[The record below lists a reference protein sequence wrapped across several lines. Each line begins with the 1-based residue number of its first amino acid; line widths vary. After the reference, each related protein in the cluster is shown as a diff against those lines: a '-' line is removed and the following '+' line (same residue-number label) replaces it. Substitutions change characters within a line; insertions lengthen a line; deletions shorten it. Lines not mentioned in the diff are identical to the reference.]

1 MEAKE
6 SFLGQLLQRL
16 TTETPKFFKKILNFA
31 IILGGV
37 GTALLAIDVTNLPI
51 DLPPIFFKIAGYMV
65 TAGVVAGVVAK
76 SATTNPTLQDAGGS
90 LARTPR
96 KD

>member
-6 SFLGQLLQRL
+6 TFLGQLFQRL

-31 IILGGV
+31 MVLGGV
-37 GTALLAIDVTNLPI
+37 GTALLAIDLTKLPI
-51 DLPPIFFKIAGYMV
+51 ALPPVFFDIAGYMV
-65 TAGVVAGVVAK
+65 TAGVVAGIVAK

-96 KD
+96 KE